1 MVVPAPK
8 KFVSVLRL
16 IREAFVNLK
25 ANDPIRMAGATSF
38 FTFFALPP
46 IVILLSNVL
55 SPVLNERHQLV
66 SYRLFAEL
74 SKLLGPRSAD
84 QLQDISQHLQNRP
97 PTLPMTLVGLFL
109 LLLASTTLFNVVK
122 NSLNQLWNVRPKA
135 GLSFLH
141 SLKDRGIA
149 LTIILFSG
157 LLFSISLTIDQR
169 LVQIQQSM
177 LTSTPTL
184 RDWLSSGGN
193 YLLSVLII
201 TFWFASIFRY
211 LPDVRV
217 PWRAVWVGA
226 LVTSILF
233 KLGELILNRLLI
245 NSQVANLYGASGSVI
260 LLLLFVF
267 YSSLIFYYG
276 ASFTRTFARLNQ
288 PDPEP
293 AATAV
298 SYEITE
304 LPSPVPAE
312 TRNNKESD

>member
-1 MVVPAPK
+1 MVVSAPK
-8 KFVSVLRL
+8 KIVPVLRL
-16 IREAFVNLK
+16 FREAFTNLK
-25 ANDPIRMAGATSF
+25 ANDPVRMAGATSF

-46 IVILLSNVL
+46 IVIMLSNVL
-55 SPVLNERHQLV
+55 SPVLNEQHQLV

-74 SKLLGPRSAD
+74 SKLLGPRSAN

-97 PTLPMTLVGLFL
+97 PTLPMTLVGFFL
-109 LLLASTTLFNVVK
+109 LLLASTTLFSVVK
-122 NSLNQLWNVRPKA
+122 SSLNQLWNVRPKA
-135 GLSFLH
+135 SRGFVH
-141 SLKDRGIA
+141 TLKDRGIA
-149 LTIILFSG
+149 LVIILFSG

-169 LVQIQQSM
+169 LAVLQQGM

-193 YLLSVLII
+193 YLLSVVII
-201 TFWFASIFRY
+201 TFWFASVFNY

-217 PWRAVWVGA
+217 PRRAVWVGA
-226 LVTSILF
+226 LVTSVLF
-233 KLGELILNRLLI
+233 KVGELILNRLLI

-276 ASFTRTFARLNQ
+276 ASFTRTFARTNQ

-293 AATAV
+293 NATAV
-298 SYEITE
+298 SYEITDL
-304 LPSPVPAE
+304 LPPNAAGTTDKS
-312 TRNNKESD
+312 